1 MIMGIL
7 ELLGVRLPL
16 FPSIV
21 GLGAELV
28 PKVSSGH
35 RLRPVSLDP
44 RQIPVTPGLGAGVV
58 ASSTMMLDILE
69 NLLFQHTLGFLGL
82 GAELAPKV
90 CCLGHWLQS

>member
-44 RQIPVTPGLGAGVV
+44 RQIPVTPGLQWV
-58 ASSTMMLDILE
+58 
-69 NLLFQHTLGFLGL
+69 F
-82 GAELAPKV
+82 
-90 CCLGHWLQS
+90 